1 MKRAGHV
8 AHRLLV
14 GLGALLVHKGAR
26 ARLLALARLQADDAR
41 CLDYQARCLGAR
53 PFGGTG
59 LCRRLHGLVNNFRPS
74 DRRSSCVRG
83 GRLLYQNLN
92 PKLPP

>member
-59 LCRRLHGLVNNFRPS
+59 LCRRLHGLVHKSVRPIGG
-74 DRRSSCVRG
+74 VRAFVG
-83 GRLLYQNLN
+83 GDFLI
-92 PKLPP
+92 KT

>member
-26 ARLLALARLQADDAR
+26 ARLLALARLKADDASG
-41 CLDYQARCLGAR
+41 LDHQARCLGAR
-53 PFGGTG
+53 SFGGTG
-59 LCRRLHGLVNNFRPS
+59 LCRRHAIRPS
-74 DRRSSCVRG
+74 DSWE
-83 GRLLYQNLN
+83 Q
-92 PKLPP
+92 KEIADD